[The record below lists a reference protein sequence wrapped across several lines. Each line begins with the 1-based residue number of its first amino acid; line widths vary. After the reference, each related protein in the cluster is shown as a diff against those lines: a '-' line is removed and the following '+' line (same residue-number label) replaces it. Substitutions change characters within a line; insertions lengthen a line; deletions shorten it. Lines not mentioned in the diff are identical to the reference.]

1 MKIVEVEHF
10 KVQLYVNLIV
20 CLFFF
25 LVTNTVAEFVF
36 NPSISK
42 NILFYEI

>member
-20 CLFFF
+20 CFFF
-25 LVTNTVAEFVF
+25 FVTNTVAEFVF